1 MSLKDTLQSALLGF
15 DQPTPMLS
23 DGQVLQ
29 KEVEKA
35 DGPTRS
41 FVQVLDQTNRKSKSS
56 FRSAL
61 STLGDIVQHLCQTC
75 FTCVSR
81 SVMSDS
87 LRPCEP

>member
-1 MSLKDTLQSALLGF
+1 MSLKDTLQSALLGL

-35 DGPTRS
+35 DG
-41 FVQVLDQTNRKSKSS
+41 TNRKSKPN

-61 STLGDIVQHLCQTC
+61 RTLGDIAQHLFQTWST
-75 FTCVSR
+75 FPDLFHLCVSR
-81 SVMSDS
+81 SVTSDS
-87 LRPCEP
+87 LRPHEL

>member
-1 MSLKDTLQSALLGF
+1 MSLKDTLQSALLGL

-35 DGPTRS
+35 DGPTQS
-41 FVQVLDQTNRKSKSS
+41 FVQVLDQTNRKSKPN

-61 STLGDIVQHLCQTC
+61 STLGDIVQHLFQTC
-75 FTCVSR
+75 STCV
-81 SVMSDS
+81 
-87 LRPCEP
+87 